1 MRSALCIKKQNKTN
15 IAEANQCYLYI
26 LFCLFGI
33 ADFILTQLQVTIRK
47 IEGKVIAIILGSNG
61 VWILGYSNRFTQITF
76 MPFYGKWSYMVF
88 TSVEIPS
95 EVSQST
101 KIYWTTT
108 CTGLRLNCEGRDSRP
123 RASGPCPYTIWHAH
137 ACLLISYTCPSAIKM
152 NSSYGANKNRNT
164 RRQKI

>member
-1 MRSALCIKKQNKTN
+1 MLPVYSVLLIWDCRLHSYAAPGYHKKNW
-15 IAEANQCYLYI
+15 
-26 LFCLFGI
+26 
-33 ADFILTQLQVTIRK
+33 RK
-47 IEGKVIAIILGSNG
+47 GNSYHPGYNG

-164 RRQKI
+164 RGQKI